1 MLKRRIIKRIL
12 ISTGALFALLL
23 IYLVPVSTED
33 VNISSIEETSITI
46 KKSNIYLLTD
56 NNMLGMTSVIVD
68 TENTIDRAK
77 ELLEILIHDGKGES
91 NIPNGFRS
99 FIPSETVINGI
110 TYEDKILTVDFNNAL
125 LNVSKDYEMA
135 MIESIIYTLTEIDDV
150 SYVVITVDG
159 VGLDRLP
166 NSNLKLPLILSRKFG
181 INKEYDITSLSGINS
196 ITEYYVSKYN
206 DNYYY
211 VPVTKFVNDDR
222 DKIKIIIEDLTSS
235 NIYMTNLMS
244 FINSNTKLLEANV
257 EENKMELTFNSYIL
271 NDFDKKDILEEVIE
285 PISLSIKDN
294 YDVDE
299 VIFYVNDMEICKSVL
314 KTIE

>member
-77 ELLEILIHDGKGES
+77 ELLEILIHDGKDES

-244 FINSNTKLLEANV
+244 FINSNTKL
-257 EENKMELTFNSYIL
+257 
-271 NDFDKKDILEEVIE
+271 
-285 PISLSIKDN
+285 
-294 YDVDE
+294 
-299 VIFYVNDMEICKSVL
+299 
-314 KTIE
+314 